1 MDTADCG
8 EDRWCPGKW
17 GIMIVSAGLY
27 FRTRTPGLG
36 WAAGRAR
43 QELRA
48 QPGKSE
54 GCGQARDLEGK
65 LRKPHYSV
73 GVKVCALK
81 LCCWSSN
88 PTALLPG
95 VTS

>member
-1 MDTADCG
+1 MDLALWGKPCPVDTANWG

-36 WAAGRAR
+36 RAG

-48 QPGKSE
+48 QPGRSE

-65 LRKPHYSV
+65 L
-73 GVKVCALK
+73 
-81 LCCWSSN
+81 
-88 PTALLPG
+88 
-95 VTS
+95 